1 MLQTITNDN
10 FELGC
15 TIIERSATDKAIR
28 DINERLAPA
37 FQARQ
42 KATAAGQNYFDTSM
56 LQGRFPKALPEAL
69 RPKAGHMNPQ
79 QERVYEDFA
88 RIPKQ
93 PSTATA
99 VAGQI
104 GLQSSGPGSPLNAA
118 TSEKVSAQHPLV
130 FTSLCSCGTIAYSC
144 PLLRYSA
151 LQSVLAGQSYRSDLY
166 PLLLKILIYRGP
178 SQVVT
183 AAIIMRPP
191 WHMPTSLK
199 PLCSGFSIWTG
210 LVLMPRAQSTKACQK
225 AARSQVW
232 SRK

>member
-1 MLQTITNDN
+1 MLLLQTITNDN

-42 KATAAGQNYFDTSM
+42 KAAAAGQSSFDANV

-93 PSTATA
+93 PGTAAA
-99 VAGQI
+99 VTGPA
-104 GLQSSGPGSPLNAA
+104 GLQSSGPGSPLKA
-118 TSEKVSAQHPLV
+118 TASEKVSVYLIAILTQSLLPL
-130 FTSLCSCGTIAYSC
+130 F
-144 PLLRYSA
+144 
-151 LQSVLAGQSYRSDLY
+151 LQSLNAKVRLTSCALHISQRLQRPCES
-166 PLLLKILIYRGP
+166 P
-178 SQVVT
+178 SQV
-183 AAIIMRPP
+183 
-191 WHMPTSLK
+191 
-199 PLCSGFSIWTG
+199 
-210 LVLMPRAQSTKACQK
+210 
-225 AARSQVW
+225 
-232 SRK
+232 